1 MKPFYHRNFLL
12 YNDYGKRLYHEVAA
26 MLPVI
31 DPHNH
36 IDPATLSSN
45 KRFENIYQLWVQGDP
60 YKHRAMRI
68 YGIAEELITG
78 DRSDHEKFLA
88 WADCFP
94 HTAGNPLFHWGCMEL
109 KELFGIE
116 EILTLHNAQ
125 QLWDKVNGLLAKDGY
140 GALDIVK
147 RLGVEM
153 LCTSDDLLDTLAHHN
168 ALFEQQTGIICLP
181 SLRSDSMIAFNTS
194 SFFTWLDGL
203 QTATGIPV
211 NDLLSY
217 KEAIINRLNFFD
229 EMGCVLSDHSLDSS
243 FRFILADEKNADTI
257 FKKVLKKEPLRDHD
271 LICLQSHLLLFLGN
285 QYAGREW
292 KMQLHLGAHRY
303 TSTTLRN
310 KVGAA
315 GGYACIGNTVDVSSL
330 CLLLDELDKQK
341 GLPKTILY
349 TLNPAD
355 NAVLA
360 TITGSF
366 TEDGVRGKI
375 QFGPVWWYNDHQEGI
390 TQQLLVLSHYG
401 LLGTSIGM
409 TTDSRS
415 VLSFLRHDYYRR
427 ILCNILGAWVEEEQ
441 LPDDWNFVS
450 TMVQNISYRNIKNWL
465 KK

>member
-1 MKPFYHRNFLL
+1 MKPFYNRNFLL
-12 YNDYGKRLYHEVAA
+12 LNDYGKQLYHEVAA
-26 MLPVI
+26 SLPVI

-36 IDPATLSSN
+36 IDPAALSSN
-45 KRFENIYQLWVQGDP
+45 KRYENIYQLWVEGDP

-68 YGIAEELITG
+68 YGTAEELITG
-78 DRSDHEKFLA
+78 SRSDQEKFLA

-94 HTAGNPLFHWGCMEL
+94 HTAGNPLFHWCCMEL

-116 EILTLHNAQ
+116 EILTPQNAQ
-125 QLWDKVNGLLAKDGY
+125 QIWDTVNGLLLKDGY

-147 RLGVEM
+147 RFGVEL
-153 LCTSDDLLDTLAHHN
+153 LCTSDDLLDTLAHHI
-168 ALFEQQTGIICLP
+168 ALSREQAGITCLP
-181 SLRSDSMIAFNTS
+181 SLRSDSMITFNPS

-203 QTATGIPV
+203 QAITGIPV
-211 NDLLSY
+211 NDLASY
-217 KEAIINRLNFFD
+217 KAAIINRLDFFD
-229 EMGCVLSDHSLDSS
+229 ETGCLLSDHSLDSG
-243 FRFILADEKNADTI
+243 FKFVPTNEENADAI
-257 FKKVLKKEPLRDHD
+257 FKKVLKGEGVTELHVT
-271 LICLQSHLLLFLGN
+271 CLQSHLLFFLG
-285 QYAGREW
+285 QEYAGRSW

-310 KVGAA
+310 KSGPA
-315 GGYACIGNTVDVSSL
+315 GGYACIGNTADVSSL

-366 TEDGVRGKI
+366 AEDGVPGKI
-375 QFGPVWWYNDHQEGI
+375 QFGPAWWYNDHQEGI
-390 TQQLLVLSHYG
+390 TQQLLALSHYS

-415 VLSFLRHDYYRR
+415 ILSFLRHDYYRR
-427 ILCNILGAWVEEEQ
+427 ILCNLLGAWVEEGK
-441 LPDDWNFVS
+441 LPDDREFVS
-450 TMVQNISYRNIKNWL
+450 TMVRDISYRNIKNWL